1 MGLLP
6 QLLKIE
12 VSPSIQRSGT
22 NTTIYSAYSTLYLG
36 LKFLTSKC
44 DSSLSL
50 WKFPL
55 GVYFFILQ
63 INTLQ
68 QTVRQD
74 SHHPLLHPPRMLGPE
89 TQELHFSY
97 PPAIRGLDK
106 ADSLP
111 VRWTHGRSKR
121 EGRKEKYSL
130 AQSPTWWLTVR
141 FGNCFSPTGNPIP
154 CSPTSRQPR
163 GFLLELCRVFLHLG
177 VAAIVSWILVHSLQH
192 KEQPPPQKSSDTL
205 LLPTIW

>member
-22 NTTIYSAYSTLYLG
+22 NTTTYSAYSTLYLG

-63 INTLQ
+63 MHTLR
-68 QTVRQD
+68 QTVCQD

-111 VRWTHGRSKR
+111 VRWIHGRSKR
-121 EGRKEKYSL
+121 E
-130 AQSPTWWLTVR
+130 
-141 FGNCFSPTGNPIP
+141 
-154 CSPTSRQPR
+154 
-163 GFLLELCRVFLHLG
+163 VFLSPEPDMVTDCMLWQLF
-177 VAAIVSWILVHSLQH
+177 STDWQFNSMFSY
-192 KEQPPPQKSSDTL
+192 KS
-205 LLPTIW
+205 PA